1 MPYDKDWAN
10 QVAIQQL
17 MGRDLSKEE
26 LHELQYAQE
35 AEERQR
41 IEAEQESC
49 GASHAPHVIGEDGC
63 IVCGYRAP

>member
-1 MPYDKDWAN
+1 MPFDRDWAN

-26 LHELQYAQE
+26 LKGLQQVEVESE
-35 AEERQR
+35 A
-41 IEAEQESC
+41 C
-49 GASHAPHVIGEDGC
+49 GASHAPEVIGEDGC